1 MHDRAAAVRAAANT
15 AASWARARRAAWTD
29 AEATLGRI
37 ASEPPAPERA
47 LFADKAAA
55 PDADAATD
63 TAHTARRWSVRK
75 TIGRWLPRG
84 GAVIAVLALS
94 GTACAFWLRPLGSL
108 GSTTR
113 SATRAAVSAPPN
125 AAHIVPGVSA
135 PVAHKA
141 VGRLSATSDPT
152 GARVLVDG
160 KPRGFTPL
168 TIGDLAPGVH
178 AVVLDGAAGSVH
190 RPVTI
195 IADQTAQIAESIFAG
210 WVSVVAP
217 FDVTIAEGT
226 RALPLDDRNQLM
238 LPPGRHD
245 LHLQNR
251 ALGYE
256 DVRPVEVTPG
266 EMTTLSV
273 VPPRTTITVTASAPA
288 SVWIDGAPAGDA
300 PATASVD
307 LGSHDVAVKPADR
320 SERKFTVTATVKPLR
335 LDVDLSKAPWQPAR

>member
-1 MHDRAAAVRAAANT
+1 VHDRAAAVRAAANT
-15 AASWARARRAAWTD
+15 AASWARARRAAWDD

-37 ASEPPAPERA
+37 ASEAPERA
-47 LFADKAAA
+47 PVDDPDTA
-55 PDADAATD
+55 PDAA
-63 TAHTARRWSVRK
+63 AHTARGWSVRK
-75 TIGRWLPRG
+75 AIGRWLPRG

-94 GTACAFWLRPLGSL
+94 GTACVFWLRPLGSL
-108 GSTTR
+108 GSLESTTR
-113 SATRAAVSAPPN
+113 SATPAAVASAPPG
-125 AAHIVPGVSA
+125 AAHIVPGVPA

-141 VGRLSATSDPT
+141 VGRLSAASDPA

-178 AVVLDGAAGSVH
+178 AVVLDAAAGSVH
-190 RPVTI
+190 RSVTI
-195 IADQTAQIAESIFAG
+195 VADQTAQIAESIFPG

-217 FDVTIAEGT
+217 FDITIAEGT

-238 LPPGRHD
+238 LPPGRHA

-256 DVRPVEVTPG
+256 DVRQVEVTPG
-266 EMTTLSV
+266 ETTTLSV

-288 SVWIDGAPAGDA
+288 SVWIDGALAGDA
-300 PATASVD
+300 PATVAVD
-307 LGSHDVAVKPADR
+307 LGSHDVVVKQADR
-320 SERKFTVTATVKPLR
+320 GERKFTVTATVKPLR
-335 LDVDLSKAPWQPAR
+335 LDVDLSKFP